1 MPLVWVTHLC
11 SRQVSRSLLSRTL
24 KLRKKHW
31 LILTHSC
38 ISKWCNAILCLGT
51 CCRWIWLLKAVSY
64 ISIKDVFNFGEHL
77 SGLVSCEVK
86 AYICNKKF
94 SSVVSSARK
103 LFRASSFKAR
113 VDDKCSSVSA
123 RHCCS
128 FLSAQG
134 LSYQVCILKYQN
146 SEAVTLNAT
155 ASICCADQVDQC
167 TCAVLVA
174 SWLSC
179 RLLTARLLPS
189 QWSMM
194 QSCRKKKN
202 QQTKLVRLFSCACV
216 CICVCAY
223 GLVDAVSMSPFSIG
237 VYGNSLLLLL
247 LFLFIL
253 PLIGRD
259 VFTKCISQQR
269 VHSFGVIY

>member
-1 MPLVWVTHLC
+1 M
-11 SRQVSRSLLSRTL
+11 
-24 KLRKKHW
+24 
-31 LILTHSC
+31 
-38 ISKWCNAILCLGT
+38 

-64 ISIKDVFNFGEHL
+64 ISIKDVFHFGEHL
-77 SGLVSCEVK
+77 SELVSCEVK

-155 ASICCADQVDQC
+155 ASICCADQELISARVLC
-167 TCAVLVA
+167 LLLRGSVAVF
-174 SWLSC
+174 WLP
-179 RLLTARLLPS
+179 AFLPS

-247 LFLFIL
+247 LLFLFTL

>member
-1 MPLVWVTHLC
+1 M
-11 SRQVSRSLLSRTL
+11 
-24 KLRKKHW
+24 
-31 LILTHSC
+31 
-38 ISKWCNAILCLGT
+38 
-51 CCRWIWLLKAVSY
+51 SY
-64 ISIKDVFNFGEHL
+64 ISIKDVFYFGEHL
-77 SGLVSCEVK
+77 SKLVFCEAK
-86 AYICNKKF
+86 AYICNKDF

-128 FLSAQG
+128 FLSGQG

-146 SEAVTLNAT
+146 SELWHWMLLLPYVVLIRLISAHVLCLLLRGSAAVF
-155 ASICCADQVDQC
+155 
-167 TCAVLVA
+167 
-174 SWLSC
+174 WLP
-179 RLLTARLLPS
+179 TFLPS
-189 QWSMM
+189 QWSTM

-223 GLVDAVSMSPFSIG
+223 GLVDAVSMSPFSVG

-247 LFLFIL
+247 LFLFTL

-259 VFTKCISQQR
+259 VFMKCISQQR